1 MYFVRKG
8 VEGETITLVH
18 KGYAIKVILSSNQ
31 KKISNIKI
39 ISDDVF
45 DMISEFIIA
54 QRNVLTEL

>member
-1 MYFVRKG
+1 MPSKLFFPV
-8 VEGETITLVH
+8 
-18 KGYAIKVILSSNQ
+18 IK